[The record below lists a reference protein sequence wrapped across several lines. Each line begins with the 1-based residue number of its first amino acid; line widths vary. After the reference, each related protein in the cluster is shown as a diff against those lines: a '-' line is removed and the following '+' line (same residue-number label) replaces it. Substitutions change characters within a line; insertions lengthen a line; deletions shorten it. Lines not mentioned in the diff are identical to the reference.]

1 MIPNPAVWLVIV
13 TGALVGILVGLSG
26 TSGAF
31 IIPTLVYVF
40 GLTQLRAQGT
50 SLFIALI
57 PLWIAPL
64 WSYARAGNVNW
75 RLGATLAVGLAI
87 GSFAGGRLAQQLPQA
102 LLRRG
107 FACVLLLVAV
117 RMFLQ
122 R

>member
-1 MIPNPAVWLVIV
+1 MTGEPAAWLV
-13 TGALVGILVGLSG
+13 VGVGTVVGVLVGLSG

-57 PLWIAPL
+57 PIWIAPL

-75 RLGATLAVGLAI
+75 RIGAILAVGLAI
-87 GSFAGGRLAQQLPQA
+87 GGFFGGRLAQQLPQVMI
-102 LLRRG
+102 RRG
-107 FACVLLLVAV
+107 FALVLLLVAA
-117 RMFLQ
+117 RMLLQ